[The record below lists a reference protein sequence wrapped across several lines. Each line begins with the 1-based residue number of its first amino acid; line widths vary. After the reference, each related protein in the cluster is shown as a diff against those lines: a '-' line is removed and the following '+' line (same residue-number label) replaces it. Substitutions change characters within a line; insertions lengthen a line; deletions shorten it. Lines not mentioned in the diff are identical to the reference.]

1 MLGGVSGHAGLFS
14 NSYEVAVI
22 LQTMIQGGSYD
33 NKKIFE
39 SETFDIFNTCYYCEF
54 ENRSG
59 VGFDKPQIEGKHGST
74 FGGVSKNSFG
84 HYGYTGSMAWADPD
98 EEIIFVFLS
107 NRTFPTRENT
117 LLQTS
122 NIRTRSQEI
131 IYKSIIDSE

>member
-1 MLGGVSGHAGLFS
+1 MKNISRNLTPRVKIIQKIYSK
-14 NSYEVAVI
+14 I
-22 LQTMIQGGSYD
+22 L
-33 NKKIFE
+33 N
-39 SETFDIFNTCYYCEF
+39 
-54 ENRSG
+54 
-59 VGFDKPQIEGKHGST
+59 
-74 FGGVSKNSFG
+74 
-84 HYGYTGSMAWADPD
+84 PD